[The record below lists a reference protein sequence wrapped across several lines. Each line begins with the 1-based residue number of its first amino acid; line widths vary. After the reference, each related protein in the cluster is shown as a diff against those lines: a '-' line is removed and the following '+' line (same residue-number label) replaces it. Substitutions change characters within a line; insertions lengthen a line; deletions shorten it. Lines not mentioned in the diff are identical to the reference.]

1 MTIAMNSHPCPLA
14 SELPSLD
21 DETAALMIDAL
32 QQVVLLIEEHYSAQI
47 RRHYQEISHA
57 DLFDPPISTAD
68 GTAPF

>member
-1 MTIAMNSHPCPLA
+1 
-14 SELPSLD
+14 
-21 DETAALMIDAL
+21 
-32 QQVVLLIEEHYSAQI
+32 VLLIEEHYSAQI